1 MRILVLSD
9 SHGDVI
15 SLRMAIESEK
25 TAEAVIF
32 LGDGINDIE
41 QLGSLLY
48 NKKSIVVC
56 GNCDSTFAPYPRK
69 AIDVFGEKKIYCT
82 HGYVEHVK
90 MGVQLLKSNAIS
102 EGCDIAVFGHTH
114 TPFTSYENGLY
125 IMNPGSV
132 RQNSYGIIDIEPNGI
147 MCFTKKIVT

>member
-15 SLRMAIESEK
+15 SLKMAIEAEK
-25 TAEAVIF
+25 TAQAVIF
-32 LGDGINDIE
+32 LGDGTNDIE
-41 QLGSLLY
+41 ETQSLLR
-48 NKKSIVVC
+48 NKKTIIVG
-56 GNCDSTFAPYPRK
+56 GNCDSAFAPYPKK
-69 AIDVFGEKKIYCT
+69 AIDVFCGKKIYCT
-82 HGYVEHVK
+82 HGYAEHVK
-90 MGVQLLKSNAIS
+90 TGLQMLTTKANE
-102 EGCDIAVFGHTH
+102 EGCDIAVYGHTH

-147 MCFTKKIVT
+147 ICFTKKIIT